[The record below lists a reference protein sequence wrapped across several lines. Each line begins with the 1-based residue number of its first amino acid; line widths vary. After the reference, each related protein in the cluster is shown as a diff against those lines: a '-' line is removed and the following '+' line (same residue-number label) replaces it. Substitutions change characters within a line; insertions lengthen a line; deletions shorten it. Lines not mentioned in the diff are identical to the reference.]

1 MADKGKNTVI
11 QIVIAPPGKTGRGV
25 IVSGAPAG
33 EMPIIKTGQ
42 FAQMQQL
49 VGQVWRELATRE
61 PQVPDLTAKATAAKP
76 VAKATG
82 KGKAKSKPE
91 AAPEAVAEVVAEPAT
106 NLDAEPSAVDELIEP
121 PPTSDQLVANEHSDA
136 SAAMPAITPAV
147 TPLEQAILDSKKYD
161 VEVDA
166 DGTDNTDQ
174 D

>member
-61 PQVPDLTAKATAAKP
+61 PQVPDLTVKATAAKP
-76 VAKATG
+76 AAKATG
-82 KGKAKSKPE
+82 KGKAKGKPE
-91 AAPEAVAEVVAEPAT
+91 AATEAVAEVVAEPAT

-136 SAAMPAITPAV
+136 PVAMPAITPAV